1 MSNMWMLFGLIIIS
15 QYSVFAIGPSE
26 KQGKRFEELGIESNN
41 PIGKVCT
48 LQSTNGP
55 KSPSKS
61 NTLYPSRQTENTA
74 PKELKGKHKP
84 KFKPKSR
91 SKKRVNPQI
100 FPGPTKAT
108 LLPTILAGTPSH
120 IHIWIAAT
128 EPSGIL
134 TTYTVST
141 PFPKPTLVYNCNIVP
156 ALCNA
161 AEKHLGVGV
170 ATTTLI
176 YDRWKPERVDG
187 VKIIKGRSRV
197 DERRNY
203 ACGNGRKL
211 LPLEEHKSV
220 LKCPAVDSVFGEKT
234 QKVQP
239 GSFTVQSKVLV
250 TTKIAGELV
259 VLTTYTPVMFPVK
272 FMGANTVV
280 INDREEDMATKTVG
294 NELAIETEV
303 NGVMVEE
310 RIPYKFSCEEFPPA
324 TSIQGG
330 IGADTYSNL
339 KVYATTGAQIRQPN
353 GFATE
358 QNWQGSAIAGLR
370 SYAQKSVYGFD
381 PQQKNN
387 YTTTNTLFE
396 YDFEMRYS
404 NGRGAVWVEG
414 GGTGGDAEYCYGP
427 WGPNPKDCRRIQDH
441 TVPTEHDLSADFE
454 LRIQDQSIVNEL
466 DLEGERKDRISHPIK
481 GSLNGPGTRVPGV
494 EWDFG
499 TFVGPE
505 GS

>member
-1 MSNMWMLFGLIIIS
+1 MLG
-15 QYSVFAIGPSE
+15 
-26 KQGKRFEELGIESNN
+26 GIEQ
-41 PIGKVCT
+41 I
-48 LQSTNGP
+48 
-55 KSPSKS
+55 
-61 NTLYPSRQTENTA
+61 ENTA
-74 PKELKGKHKP
+74 LKELKGKHKL
-84 KFKPKSR
+84 KPKSR
-91 SKKRVNPQI
+91 SRKRVNSQI
-100 FPGPTKAT
+100 FPGPTKAI
-108 LLPTILAGTPSH
+108 LLPTILAGGPTH

-134 TTYTVST
+134 TTYTIST
-141 PFPKPTLVYNCNIVP
+141 PSPKPTLVYNCNIVP

-187 VKIIKGRSRV
+187 VKMTKGRSRV
-197 DERRNY
+197 DERRKY
-203 ACGNGRKL
+203 ACGKGGRRL
-211 LPLEEHKSV
+211 LPLEEHRSA
-220 LKCPAVDSVFGEKT
+220 LRCPAINSIFGEKT

-239 GSFTVQSKVLV
+239 GSFTVQSKVII
-250 TTKIAGELV
+250 TTKIAEEV
-259 VLTTYTPVMFPVK
+259 VVSTTYTPVVFPVK
-272 FMGANTVV
+272 FMRANTVV
-280 INDREEDMATKTVG
+280 LNDGEEDMATKTVE
-294 NELAIETEV
+294 NKLAIETEV
-303 NGVMVEE
+303 NGVMVKE

-330 IGADTYSNL
+330 IGADTYC
-339 KVYATTGAQIRQPN
+339 AQIRQPM

-370 SYAQKSVYGFD
+370 NYAQKSMHGFD
-381 PQQKNN
+381 PQQKNS

-404 NGRGAVWVEG
+404 NGRGAVWIEG
-414 GGTGGDAEYCYGP
+414 GSTSGDAEYCYGP
-427 WGPNPKDCRRIQDH
+427 WGPNPKDCRGIQDN
-441 TVPTEHDLSADFE
+441 TVPTEHDVSANLE

-466 DLEGERKDRISHPIK
+466 DLEGERKDGISHPIK
-481 GSLNGPGTRVPGV
+481 GSLNGPGSLRLQPETRVLGV

-499 TFVGPE
+499 TFIGPE